1 MISRYILDEETGEN
15 IKVYVKRDKAT
26 KEEIDAHENRKGIE
40 ILDSPKAS
48 IEEVKVEK
56 TYLEETP
63 KAEREPQ

>member
-15 IKVYVKRDKAT
+15 MKVYVKKDKAT

-40 ILDSPKAS
+40 ILESPRAS
-48 IEEVKVEK
+48 IEEVQVEK

-63 KAEREPQ
+63 KADREP